1 MKLIGN
7 IIYYLVLTALIAVA
21 LLVAFSAFPIPGNYE
36 LRVVR
41 SGSMEPTI
49 HTGSVVVVKP
59 AASYAVDDIV
69 MFEGGLRDEDGKRVP
84 VTHRVVSMHTE
95 GRTTYY
101 ATKGDANEEA
111 DAGEITERS
120 IFGKV
125 LFSVPYVG
133 YAVEAARQPYG
144 FLAIILIPAAI
155 VVWDQGA
162 NIYREVRKLKRA
174 RAAGSKELGA
184 RS

>member
-1 MKLIGN
+1 MKLFGN
-7 IIYYLVLTALIAVA
+7 IVYYAVFAALCVLA
-21 LLVAFSAFPIPGNYE
+21 LLVIVSALPIPGNYE

-59 AASYAVDDIV
+59 AASYAVEDVV
-69 MFEGGLRDEDGKRVP
+69 MFEGGMRDEQGKRVP
-84 VTHRVVSMHTE
+84 VTHRIVSMHTE

-144 FLAIILIPAAI
+144 FLAIIMLPALII
-155 VVWDQGA
+155 IWDQGVA
-162 NIYREVRKLKRA
+162 IVREVKKMK
-174 RAAGSKELGA
+174 SKGQMA
-184 RS
+184 NSK